1 MEDGAGFNKKG
12 MKVIK
17 RLGILICIAV
27 LLAMWGIGILFGWL
41 WTGRNVMYDTWVD
54 SKLEALTK

>member
-1 MEDGAGFNKKG
+1 MEERAGFNKKG

-27 LLAMWGIGILFGWL
+27 LLAMWGIGLLFGWL
-41 WTGRNVMYDTWVD
+41 WTGRNVMDNTWVD
-54 SKLEALTK
+54 NKLEALTK

>member
-1 MEDGAGFNKKG
+1 MEERTGFNKKG

-41 WTGRNVMYDTWVD
+41 WTGRNVMYNTWVD
-54 SKLEALTK
+54 NKLEALTK

>member
-1 MEDGAGFNKKG
+1 MEERTGFNKKN

-54 SKLEALTK
+54 NKLEALTK

>member
-1 MEDGAGFNKKG
+1 MEKRTGFNKKG

-54 SKLEALTK
+54 NKLEALTK

>member
-1 MEDGAGFNKKG
+1 MDKRTGFNKKG

-54 SKLEALTK
+54 NKLEALTK

>member
-1 MEDGAGFNKKG
+1 MEERTGFNKKG

-54 SKLEALTK
+54 NKLEALTK

>member
-1 MEDGAGFNKKG
+1 

-27 LLAMWGIGILFGWL
+27 LLAIWGVGLLFGWL
-41 WTGRNVMYDTWVD
+41 WTGRNVMYNTWVD
-54 SKLEALTK
+54 NNLETLTK

>member
-1 MEDGAGFNKKG
+1 MEERAGFNKKG

-17 RLGILICIAV
+17 RLGILICISV

-41 WTGRNVMYDTWVD
+41 WTGRNVMYNTWVD
-54 SKLEALTK
+54 NKLEALTK

>member
-1 MEDGAGFNKKG
+1 MEERTGLNKKN

-41 WTGRNVMYDTWVD
+41 WTGRNVMDNTWVD
-54 SKLEALTK
+54 NKLEALTK

>member
-1 MEDGAGFNKKG
+1 MEKRTGFNKKN

-27 LLAMWGIGILFGWL
+27 LLAIWGIGILFGWL
-41 WTGRNVMYDTWVD
+41 WTGRNVMDNTWVD
-54 SKLEALTK
+54 NKLEALIK